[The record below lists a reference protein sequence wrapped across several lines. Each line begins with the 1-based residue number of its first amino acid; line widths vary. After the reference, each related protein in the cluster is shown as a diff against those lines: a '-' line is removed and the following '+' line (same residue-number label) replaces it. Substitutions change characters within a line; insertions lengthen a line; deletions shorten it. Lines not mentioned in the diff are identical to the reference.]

1 MFSVRK
7 YIHNEEGR
15 LMKAIDILKYLLVVT
30 ERQILAEIIN
40 KIVSQH

>member
-7 YIHNEEGR
+7 YIHNEEGG
-15 LMKAIDILKYLLVVT
+15 LMKAIDILIIFT